1 MTDHLKVIFDNEG
14 WILDIYDIKGPNPLP
29 FFDRVSVAIIVL
41 SFWSLIPR
49 PKPGL
54 IGLFTLMHIQE

>member
-14 WILDIYDIKGPNPLP
+14 WILDIYDTKGQNPLP

-49 PKPGL
+49 PKPRL